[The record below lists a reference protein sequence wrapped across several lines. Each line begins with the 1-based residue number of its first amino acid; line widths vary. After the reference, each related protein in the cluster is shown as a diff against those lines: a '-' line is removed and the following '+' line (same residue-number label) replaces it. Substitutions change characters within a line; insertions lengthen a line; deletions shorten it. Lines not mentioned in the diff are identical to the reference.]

1 MSGAPLLRVKDV
13 AIFERRLT
21 MRMPFRFGA
30 ATVTEAGRFSSRWWW
45 KTARVL
51 RKQHSKHF
59 KTGRFLHER

>member
-30 ATVTEAGRFSSRWWW
+30 ATVTEAGQVFVSLVAEDGQGAAQAIFQAFQNGEVS
-45 KTARVL
+45 A
-51 RKQHSKHF
+51 
-59 KTGRFLHER
+59 